1 MRLIRTAL
9 KSGEATTSFP
19 AVSQHAFPMQKL
31 LLSLYLSLC
40 ALSAFAQIITLRP
53 GDPVPTL
60 ALKDQHD
67 KPARLPADLKQ
78 IVFAGDKAASDLA
91 ADWLDA
97 QAADWLARTQ
107 RVYLADIHKMPGLVT
122 RLIAL
127 PKLRDKRY
135 PIILGREAGE
145 LTMFPL
151 REKCVTLLPVAAGKL
166 GEPAFACDAAA
177 LKAAFQ

>member
-1 MRLIRTAL
+1 MKKILLPLCLAL
-9 KSGEATTSFP
+9 CS
-19 AVSQHAFPMQKL
+19 
-31 LLSLYLSLC
+31 
-40 ALSAFAQIITLRP
+40 LSALAQVATLRP
-53 GDPVPTL
+53 GDPVPAL

-97 QAADWLARTQ
+97 QPADWLARTQ

-166 GEPAFACDAAA
+166 GKPAFACDAAA